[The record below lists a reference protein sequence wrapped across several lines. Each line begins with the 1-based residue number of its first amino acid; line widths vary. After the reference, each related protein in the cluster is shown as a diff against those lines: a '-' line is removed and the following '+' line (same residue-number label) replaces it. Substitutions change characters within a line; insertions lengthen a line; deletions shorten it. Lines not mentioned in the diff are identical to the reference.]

1 MFKMLPE
8 TGIRGFAAG
17 LPDPGPGRFAEIA
30 TFFEQKTTSFP
41 RGNEYLADN

>member
-17 LPDPGPGRFAEIA
+17 LPAAVGPRPGAVCRNRDIFLTKNDFVSPG
-30 TFFEQKTTSFP
+30 K
-41 RGNEYLADN
+41 

>member
-8 TGIRGFAAG
+8 TGIRGFAA
-17 LPDPGPGRFAEIA
+17 DPGPGRFAEIA